1 MRCKHCDARL
11 AAHDFWCANCGKQTQ
26 VVNQDLSAWASLK
39 ITWGKYNPL
48 KGLNILP
55 PPFRSSPEWFPA

>member
-39 ITWGKYNPL
+39 ITWGKYNPRS
-48 KGLNILP
+48 GSLP
-55 PPFRSSPEWFPA
+55 DPAVRA